1 MKKFGS
7 WLDFQK
13 PKLVGQGASGKV
25 YRVFHSHTKE
35 RRTGGGD
42 ESGKAS
48 VAKKSYTIYAVKE
61 LNTLSVSNLAIF
73 YKNWKFRC

>member
-7 WLDFQK
+7 WLDFHK

-35 RRTGGGD
+35 RQASGSFEGD
-42 ESGKAS
+42 KQGAS
-48 VAKKSYTIYAVKE
+48 KKSYTIYAVKE
-61 LNTLSVSNLAIF
+61 LNTLNVSS
-73 YKNWKFRC
+73 